1 MIVLTAL
8 AVLLATPTP
17 STSPTWDWPATS
29 TAYWRGVFGT
39 ATAAMAT
46 ALCASGSTC
55 EPTTEPTP
63 TLAPS
68 ATPTPRPYTPSGPTP
83 TRLPRPTATWFEV
96 TPRPTWTRMAPADL
110 IATWTAAAGTARAA
124 LTPSAPPALDPTATA
139 PSPGRAPARAWL
151 PLALMPHVRQG
162 DRR

>member
-1 MIVLTAL
+1 MIALTAL

-17 STSPTWDWPATS
+17 TAPADWWATS
-29 TAYWRGVFGT
+29 TAYWAT
-39 ATAAMAT
+39 AFAAGTAAMAT

-96 TPRPTWTRMAPADL
+96 TPRPTWTRMVPADL
-110 IATWTAAAGTARAA
+110 IATWTAAAGTASAA

-151 PLALMPHVRQG
+151 PLALAPHVRQG